1 MFQRQTLQRK
11 QKKAL
16 MELSLDTLQ
25 KANLVA
31 SSIAETA
38 EAFLGLVKSLT
49 PEDIQA
55 FAKALGQATEEIKE
69 GGKLHE

>member
-1 MFQRQTLQRK
+1 MFQKQTLQRK

-25 KANLVA
+25 KANLIA
-31 SSIAETA
+31 SSIAGTA

-49 PEDIQA
+49 PEDIQV
-55 FAKALGQATEEIKE
+55 FAKVLEQAAGEKGE
-69 GGKLHE
+69 G

>member
-25 KANLVA
+25 KANLIA
-31 SSIAETA
+31 SSIAGMAET
-38 EAFLGLVKSLT
+38 FLELVKSLT